1 MKRRWIGLIILLAVG
16 MSIIG
21 VSKQQRPVQSEDE
34 SITLRVVLWDYDVV
48 IYDRELIEN
57 FEKDHPD
64 IKIDVISYP
73 PTYYNSSLTAL
84 LDSGETVDVI
94 YVNQLDQL
102 SQITDRN
109 LAMPLDSYIRRDGV
123 PTEHYPGLDVLRGKD
138 GELLALPYRRDK
150 FLLYYNKDLLDM
162 AGVEYPAD
170 TMSWIDFMQY
180 TGEVSENLW
189 SGQFA
194 ACFLLNETQ
203 ILQYMRDRSWS
214 GSKENIQ
221 LLQDGMELLRTMQRK
236 KYILPFSVCESYSA
250 SQRMFET
257 GNYGLFVHGTWYLNY
272 LQNDR
277 NRFHF
282 AWGVA
287 EKPNWRTDQPYNAMM
302 LTPIDVVDI
311 LVVAYIIYRVM
322 KLLKDTSAARLAKG
336 SLILVL
342 IMLFASFLR
351 LTMISWLL
359 RNALSVGVF
368 AVVVIFQPE
377 LRRLLEQIGK
387 GNLSRMLIPDTDPN
401 VVESMIVATVSAC
414 ADMSRTKTG
423 ALIVFER
430 KERLGEIIATGTR
443 VDAAP
448 SAELIKNIFFKNSPL
463 HDGAMIVRA
472 GRVCAAGC
480 VLPLSGNQG
489 LSRDLGT
496 RHRAA
501 VGMSETADSVL
512 VVVSEETGAISVA
525 IGGMLKRH
533 LSPEILQKMLE
544 SELLG
549 DELRNRNEKSRIA
562 AIRDK
567 WKGGAGK

>member
-123 PTEHYPGLDVLRGKD
+123 PTEHYPGLDVLRGRD

-162 AGVEYPAD
+162 AGVEYPTD

-221 LLQDGMELLRTMQRK
+221 LLQDGMELLRTMKRK
-236 KYILPFSVCESYSA
+236 KYILPFSVCESYCA

-302 LTPIDVVDI
+302 LTPICINRNTQHPEAAWTFVQYLCGKQGAATLAENLVLPAYEDESIRDI
-311 LVVAYIIYRVM
+311 LTR
-322 KLLKDTSAARLAKG
+322 KLTEYGIDSA
-336 SLILVL
+336 LVL
-342 IMLFASFLR
+342 DGYDAPETA
-351 LTMISWLL
+351 LT
-359 RNALSVGVF
+359 
-368 AVVVIFQPE
+368 PE
-377 LRRLLEQIGK
+377 QSRYMKQIYQYYREALLELCTPQQAMEKIQQ
-387 GNLSRMLIPDTDPN
+387 LYYPTAS
-401 VVESMIVATVSAC
+401 VE
-414 ADMSRTKTG
+414 
-423 ALIVFER
+423 
-430 KERLGEIIATGTR
+430 
-443 VDAAP
+443 
-448 SAELIKNIFFKNSPL
+448 
-463 HDGAMIVRA
+463 
-472 GRVCAAGC
+472 
-480 VLPLSGNQG
+480 
-489 LSRDLGT
+489 
-496 RHRAA
+496 
-501 VGMSETADSVL
+501 
-512 VVVSEETGAISVA
+512 
-525 IGGMLKRH
+525 
-533 LSPEILQKMLE
+533 
-544 SELLG
+544 
-549 DELRNRNEKSRIA
+549 
-562 AIRDK
+562 
-567 WKGGAGK
+567 

>member
-1 MKRRWIGLIILLAVG
+1 
-16 MSIIG
+16 
-21 VSKQQRPVQSEDE
+21 
-34 SITLRVVLWDYDVV
+34 
-48 IYDRELIEN
+48 
-57 FEKDHPD
+57 
-64 IKIDVISYP
+64 
-73 PTYYNSSLTAL
+73 
-84 LDSGETVDVI
+84 
-94 YVNQLDQL
+94 
-102 SQITDRN
+102 
-109 LAMPLDSYIRRDGV
+109 MPLDSYIRRDGV

-302 LTPIDVVDI
+302 LTPICINRNTQHPEAAWTFVQYLCGKQGAATLAENLVLPAYEDESIRDI
-311 LVVAYIIYRVM
+311 LTR
-322 KLLKDTSAARLAKG
+322 KLTEYGIDPA
-336 SLILVL
+336 LVL
-342 IMLFASFLR
+342 DGYDAPETA
-351 LTMISWLL
+351 LT
-359 RNALSVGVF
+359 
-368 AVVVIFQPE
+368 PE
-377 LRRLLEQIGK
+377 QSRYMKQIYQYYREALLELCTPQQAMEKIQQ
-387 GNLSRMLIPDTDPN
+387 LYYPTAS
-401 VVESMIVATVSAC
+401 VE
-414 ADMSRTKTG
+414 
-423 ALIVFER
+423 
-430 KERLGEIIATGTR
+430 
-443 VDAAP
+443 
-448 SAELIKNIFFKNSPL
+448 
-463 HDGAMIVRA
+463 
-472 GRVCAAGC
+472 
-480 VLPLSGNQG
+480 
-489 LSRDLGT
+489 
-496 RHRAA
+496 
-501 VGMSETADSVL
+501 
-512 VVVSEETGAISVA
+512 
-525 IGGMLKRH
+525 
-533 LSPEILQKMLE
+533 
-544 SELLG
+544 
-549 DELRNRNEKSRIA
+549 
-562 AIRDK
+562 
-567 WKGGAGK
+567 

>member
-1 MKRRWIGLIILLAVG
+1 M
-16 MSIIG
+16 
-21 VSKQQRPVQSEDE
+21 
-34 SITLRVVLWDYDVV
+34 
-48 IYDRELIEN
+48 
-57 FEKDHPD
+57 
-64 IKIDVISYP
+64 
-73 PTYYNSSLTAL
+73 
-84 LDSGETVDVI
+84 
-94 YVNQLDQL
+94 
-102 SQITDRN
+102 
-109 LAMPLDSYIRRDGV
+109 
-123 PTEHYPGLDVLRGKD
+123 
-138 GELLALPYRRDK
+138 
-150 FLLYYNKDLLDM
+150 
-162 AGVEYPAD
+162 
-170 TMSWIDFMQY
+170 
-180 TGEVSENLW
+180 
-189 SGQFA
+189 
-194 ACFLLNETQ
+194 
-203 ILQYMRDRSWS
+203 
-214 GSKENIQ
+214 
-221 LLQDGMELLRTMQRK
+221 
-236 KYILPFSVCESYSA
+236 
-250 SQRMFET
+250 
-257 GNYGLFVHGTWYLNY
+257 
-272 LQNDR
+272 
-277 NRFHF
+277 
-282 AWGVA
+282 
-287 EKPNWRTDQPYNAMM
+287 
-302 LTPIDVVDI
+302 TPIDVVDI

-336 SLILVL
+336 ILVLVL
-342 IMLFASFLR
+342 IMLFASFLH

-377 LRRLLEQIGK
+377 LRRLLEQLGK

>member
-123 PTEHYPGLDVLRGKD
+123 PTEHYPGLDVLRGRD

-162 AGVEYPAD
+162 AGVEYPTD

-250 SQRMFET
+250 SQHMFET

-302 LTPIDVVDI
+302 LTPICINRNTQHPEAAWTFVQYLCGKQGAATLAENLVLPAYEDESIRDI
-311 LVVAYIIYRVM
+311 LTR
-322 KLLKDTSAARLAKG
+322 KLTEYGIDSA
-336 SLILVL
+336 LVL
-342 IMLFASFLR
+342 DGYDAPETA
-351 LTMISWLL
+351 LT
-359 RNALSVGVF
+359 
-368 AVVVIFQPE
+368 PE
-377 LRRLLEQIGK
+377 QSRYMKQIYQYYREALLELCTPQQAMEKIQQ
-387 GNLSRMLIPDTDPN
+387 LYYPTAS
-401 VVESMIVATVSAC
+401 VE
-414 ADMSRTKTG
+414 
-423 ALIVFER
+423 
-430 KERLGEIIATGTR
+430 
-443 VDAAP
+443 
-448 SAELIKNIFFKNSPL
+448 
-463 HDGAMIVRA
+463 
-472 GRVCAAGC
+472 
-480 VLPLSGNQG
+480 
-489 LSRDLGT
+489 
-496 RHRAA
+496 
-501 VGMSETADSVL
+501 
-512 VVVSEETGAISVA
+512 
-525 IGGMLKRH
+525 
-533 LSPEILQKMLE
+533 
-544 SELLG
+544 
-549 DELRNRNEKSRIA
+549 
-562 AIRDK
+562 
-567 WKGGAGK
+567 

>member
-1 MKRRWIGLIILLAVG
+1 MKRRWIGLIVLLAVG

-21 VSKQQRPVQSEDE
+21 TSKQQRPVQSEDE

-48 IYDRELIEN
+48 TYDRELIEN

-123 PTEHYPGLDVLRGKD
+123 PTEHYPGLDVLRGRD

-221 LLQDGMELLRTMQRK
+221 LLQDGMELLRTMQQK

-277 NRFHF
+277 DRFHF

-302 LTPIDVVDI
+302 LTPICINRNTQHPEAAWTFVQYLCGKKGAATLAENLVLPAYEDESVRDI
-311 LVVAYIIYRVM
+311 LTR
-322 KLLKDTSAARLAKG
+322 KLTEYGIDPA
-336 SLILVL
+336 LVL
-342 IMLFASFLR
+342 DGYDAPETA
-351 LTMISWLL
+351 LT
-359 RNALSVGVF
+359 
-368 AVVVIFQPE
+368 PE
-377 LRRLLEQIGK
+377 QSRYMKQIYQYYREALLELCTPQQAMEKIQQ
-387 GNLSRMLIPDTDPN
+387 LYYPAAS
-401 VVESMIVATVSAC
+401 VE
-414 ADMSRTKTG
+414 
-423 ALIVFER
+423 
-430 KERLGEIIATGTR
+430 
-443 VDAAP
+443 
-448 SAELIKNIFFKNSPL
+448 
-463 HDGAMIVRA
+463 
-472 GRVCAAGC
+472 
-480 VLPLSGNQG
+480 
-489 LSRDLGT
+489 
-496 RHRAA
+496 
-501 VGMSETADSVL
+501 
-512 VVVSEETGAISVA
+512 
-525 IGGMLKRH
+525 
-533 LSPEILQKMLE
+533 
-544 SELLG
+544 
-549 DELRNRNEKSRIA
+549 
-562 AIRDK
+562 
-567 WKGGAGK
+567 

>member
-302 LTPIDVVDI
+302 LTPICINRNTQHPEAAWTFVQYLCGKQGSATLAENLVLPAYEDESIRDI
-311 LVVAYIIYRVM
+311 LTR
-322 KLLKDTSAARLAKG
+322 KLTEYGIDPA
-336 SLILVL
+336 LVL
-342 IMLFASFLR
+342 DGYDAPETA
-351 LTMISWLL
+351 LT
-359 RNALSVGVF
+359 
-368 AVVVIFQPE
+368 PE
-377 LRRLLEQIGK
+377 QSRYMKQIYQYYREALLELCTPQQAMEKIQQ
-387 GNLSRMLIPDTDPN
+387 LYYPTAS
-401 VVESMIVATVSAC
+401 VE
-414 ADMSRTKTG
+414 
-423 ALIVFER
+423 
-430 KERLGEIIATGTR
+430 
-443 VDAAP
+443 
-448 SAELIKNIFFKNSPL
+448 
-463 HDGAMIVRA
+463 
-472 GRVCAAGC
+472 
-480 VLPLSGNQG
+480 
-489 LSRDLGT
+489 
-496 RHRAA
+496 
-501 VGMSETADSVL
+501 
-512 VVVSEETGAISVA
+512 
-525 IGGMLKRH
+525 
-533 LSPEILQKMLE
+533 
-544 SELLG
+544 
-549 DELRNRNEKSRIA
+549 
-562 AIRDK
+562 
-567 WKGGAGK
+567 

>member
-123 PTEHYPGLDVLRGKD
+123 PTEHYPGLDVLRGRD

-162 AGVEYPAD
+162 AGVEYPTD

-302 LTPIDVVDI
+302 LTPICINRNTQHPEAAWTFVQYLCGTQGAATLAENLVLPAYEDESIRDI
-311 LVVAYIIYRVM
+311 LTR
-322 KLLKDTSAARLAKG
+322 KLPEYGIDPA
-336 SLILVL
+336 LVL
-342 IMLFASFLR
+342 DGYDAPETA
-351 LTMISWLL
+351 LT
-359 RNALSVGVF
+359 
-368 AVVVIFQPE
+368 PE
-377 LRRLLEQIGK
+377 QSRYMKQIYQYYREALLELCTPQQAMEKIQQ
-387 GNLSRMLIPDTDPN
+387 LYYPTAS
-401 VVESMIVATVSAC
+401 VE
-414 ADMSRTKTG
+414 
-423 ALIVFER
+423 
-430 KERLGEIIATGTR
+430 
-443 VDAAP
+443 
-448 SAELIKNIFFKNSPL
+448 
-463 HDGAMIVRA
+463 
-472 GRVCAAGC
+472 
-480 VLPLSGNQG
+480 
-489 LSRDLGT
+489 
-496 RHRAA
+496 
-501 VGMSETADSVL
+501 
-512 VVVSEETGAISVA
+512 
-525 IGGMLKRH
+525 
-533 LSPEILQKMLE
+533 
-544 SELLG
+544 
-549 DELRNRNEKSRIA
+549 
-562 AIRDK
+562 
-567 WKGGAGK
+567 

>member
-302 LTPIDVVDI
+302 LTPICINRNTQHPEAAWTFVQYLCGKQAATLAENLVLPAYEDESIRDI
-311 LVVAYIIYRVM
+311 LTR
-322 KLLKDTSAARLAKG
+322 KLTEYGIDPA
-336 SLILVL
+336 LVL
-342 IMLFASFLR
+342 DGYDAPETA
-351 LTMISWLL
+351 LT
-359 RNALSVGVF
+359 
-368 AVVVIFQPE
+368 PE
-377 LRRLLEQIGK
+377 QSRYMKQIYQYYREALLELCTPQQAMEKIQQ
-387 GNLSRMLIPDTDPN
+387 LYYPTAS
-401 VVESMIVATVSAC
+401 VE
-414 ADMSRTKTG
+414 
-423 ALIVFER
+423 
-430 KERLGEIIATGTR
+430 
-443 VDAAP
+443 
-448 SAELIKNIFFKNSPL
+448 
-463 HDGAMIVRA
+463 
-472 GRVCAAGC
+472 
-480 VLPLSGNQG
+480 
-489 LSRDLGT
+489 
-496 RHRAA
+496 
-501 VGMSETADSVL
+501 
-512 VVVSEETGAISVA
+512 
-525 IGGMLKRH
+525 
-533 LSPEILQKMLE
+533 
-544 SELLG
+544 
-549 DELRNRNEKSRIA
+549 
-562 AIRDK
+562 
-567 WKGGAGK
+567 